1 MLVAAGRR
9 DEDSGETSSDL
20 HSVDTMPYPDAT
32 PEQIGFFREHGYLV
46 VGDAIPQADLDQ
58 LEGHCN
64 TLIDEKERLAN
75 DWAWDAKES
84 RDQRPFRTVQPSPA
98 LVWKD
103 IGEQAHR
110 RWLVSFASQLMGME
124 LEFWYDQ
131 FLGKPPGRSVPT
143 EWHQDEGYWGRNLAD
158 RGITGWIP
166 LQDVDRVNGCMHF
179 IDGGHVH
186 GVLPHRLVEG
196 MQSDLL
202 ICEVDETRTVAC
214 PMRRGDVAFHHSK
227 TPHMST
233 ANTGTAWRKAVTNH
247 LQAVGAGG
255 EGGHYPWRVKVN
267 QKTGA
272 RVIPE
277 SSPLKQ
283 ADEEAG

>member
-1 MLVAAGRR
+1 M
-9 DEDSGETSSDL
+9 E
-20 HSVDTMPYPDAT
+20 YPSASA
-32 PEQIGFFREHGYLV
+32 EQIGFFNEHGYLV
-46 VGDAIPQADLDQ
+46 VAGAVPQADLDT
-58 LEGHCN
+58 LESYCDLLLQN
-64 TLIDEKERLAN
+64 KERLAN
-75 DWAWDAKES
+75 DWAWDANEARENRS
-84 RDQRPFRTVQPSPA
+84 FRIVQSTPT

-103 IGEQAHR
+103 IADQPYR
-110 RWLVSFASQLMGME
+110 RWLASFSSQLMGMP

-131 FLGKPPGRSVPT
+131 FLGKPPGKSVPT

-166 LQDVDRVNGCMHF
+166 LQDVDAVNGCMHF
-179 IDGGHVH
+179 IDGGHRL

-196 MQSDLL
+196 VQSDLL
-202 ICEVDETRTVAC
+202 TCEVDESRMVVC

-233 ANTGTAWRKAVTNH
+233 ANLGNGWRKAVTNH

-272 RVIPE
+272 RTVPE
-277 SSPLKQ
+277 SRPMDD
-283 ADEEAG
+283 ADKP

>member
-1 MLVAAGRR
+1 
-9 DEDSGETSSDL
+9 
-20 HSVDTMPYPDAT
+20 MPYPDAT
-32 PEQIGFFREHGYLV
+32 PGQIGFFREHGYLV
-46 VGDAIPQADLDQ
+46 VGDAIPQADLDP

-166 LQDVDRVNGCMHF
+166 LQDMDRVNGCMRF

-202 ICEVDETRTVAC
+202 ICEVDEARTVVC

-233 ANTGTAWRKAVTNH
+233 ANTGSAWRKAVTNH

-272 RVIPE
+272 RVVPG
-277 SSPLKQ
+277 SSPLEQ
-283 ADEEAG
+283 ADEEAGRREGSTRRRHSTAAIGLT

>member
-1 MLVAAGRR
+1 
-9 DEDSGETSSDL
+9 
-20 HSVDTMPYPDAT
+20 MPYPDAT

-58 LEGHCN
+58 LEGHCD

-84 RDQRPFRTVQPSPA
+84 RDKRSFRIVQSSPA

-103 IGEQAHR
+103 IGEQAYRH
-110 RWLVSFASQLMGME
+110 WLVSFASQLMGME

-131 FLGKPPGRSVPT
+131 FLGKPPGKSVPT

-179 IDGGHVH
+179 IDGGHVQ
-186 GVLPHRLVEG
+186 GVLQHRLVKG

-202 ICEVDETRTVAC
+202 ICEVDETPHGRLPDAAR
-214 PMRRGDVAFHHSK
+214 RRGLPPFEDPAHEYRQYRHRLAQGGHQSPAGNRCRWRRRSLPVAGQGQPEDRH
-227 TPHMST
+227 
-233 ANTGTAWRKAVTNH
+233 ARGARE
-247 LQAVGAGG
+247 QAAGKDLRGAGRCG
-255 EGGHYPWRVKVN
+255 EGGRRLSP
-267 QKTGA
+267 
-272 RVIPE
+272 VIP
-277 SSPLKQ
+277 PRRP
-283 ADEEAG
+283 A

>member
-1 MLVAAGRR
+1 M
-9 DEDSGETSSDL
+9 
-20 HSVDTMPYPDAT
+20 HYPDAT

-58 LEGHCN
+58 LEGHCD
-64 TLIDEKERLAN
+64 TLIRDKERLAN

-84 RDQRPFRTVQPSPA
+84 RDKRSFRIVQSSPA

-103 IGEQAHR
+103 ISEQDYR

-131 FLGKPPGRSVPT
+131 FLGKPPGTSVPT

-179 IDGGHVH
+179 IDGGHVQ

-202 ICEVDETRTVAC
+202 ICEVDETRTIVC

-247 LQAVGAGG
+247 LQATGAGG
-255 EGGHYPWRVKVN
+255 EGDHYPWRVKVN
-267 QKTGA
+267 QKTGM
-272 RVIPE
+272 RVTPE
-277 SSPLKQ
+277 SRPLEQADVNRADVNQADLEQTAVKQ
-283 ADEEAG
+283 ADED

>member
-1 MLVAAGRR
+1 
-9 DEDSGETSSDL
+9 
-20 HSVDTMPYPDAT
+20 MPYPDAT

-58 LEGHCN
+58 LEGHCD

-84 RDQRPFRTVQPSPA
+84 RDKRSFRIVQSSPA

-103 IGEQAHR
+103 IAGQAYR

-131 FLGKPPGRSVPT
+131 FLGKPPGTSVPT

-202 ICEVDETRTVAC
+202 ICEVDESRTVVC

-247 LQAVGAGG
+247 LQATGAGG
-255 EGGHYPWRVKVN
+255 EGDHYPWRVKVN
-267 QKTGA
+267 QKTGT
-272 RVIPE
+272 RMVPE
-277 SSPLKQ
+277 SRPLEQTAAEQTTQ
-283 ADEEAG
+283 ADED

>member
-1 MLVAAGRR
+1 MN
-9 DEDSGETSSDL
+9 
-20 HSVDTMPYPDAT
+20 YPRAS
-32 PEQIGFFREHGYLV
+32 PEQVDFFNQHGYLV
-46 VGDAIPQADLDQ
+46 VAGALPQTDLDT
-58 LEGHCN
+58 LESYCD
-64 TLIDEKERLAN
+64 LLLRDKEKLAN
-75 DWAWDAKES
+75 DWAWDANEARENRS
-84 RDQRPFRTVQPSPA
+84 FRIVQSTPT

-103 IGEQAHR
+103 IADQPYR
-110 RWLVSFASQLMGME
+110 RWLASFSSQLMGMP

-131 FLGKPPGRSVPT
+131 FLGKPPGKSVPT

-166 LQDVDRVNGCMHF
+166 LQDVDAVNGCMHF
-179 IDGGHVH
+179 IDGGHH
-186 GVLPHRLVEG
+186 LGVLPHHLVEG

-202 ICEVDETRTVAC
+202 TCEVDESRMVVC

-233 ANTGTAWRKAVTNH
+233 ANNGTGWRKAVTNH

-267 QKTGA
+267 QKTGT
-272 RVIPE
+272 RTVPE
-277 SSPLKQ
+277 SRPM
-283 ADEEAG
+283 DDAGKP